1 VGLVAAVLWLALAP
15 SPPDTLDTGW
25 DKLNHVLAFGALAFA
40 GRFALAPARRAA
52 LWDGVALAV
61 LGVAI
66 ELLQQL
72 VPTRSAQWQD
82 LLADALGI
90 AAGLLAAA
98 LAGAALRRARSL
110 SL

>member
-1 VGLVAAVLWLALAP
+1 VVAVLWLALTP
-15 SPPDTLDTGW
+15 RPPDTLDIGW

-52 LWDGVALAV
+52 LWDGAALAG

-72 VPTRSAQWQD
+72 VPARSAQWQD

-98 LAGAALRRARSL
+98 LASAARRRSQ